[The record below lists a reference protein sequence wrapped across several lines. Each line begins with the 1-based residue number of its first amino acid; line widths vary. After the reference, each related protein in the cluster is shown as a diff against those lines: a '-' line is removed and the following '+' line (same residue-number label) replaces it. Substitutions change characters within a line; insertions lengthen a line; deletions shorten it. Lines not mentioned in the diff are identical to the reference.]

1 MGPNNDRKPLK
12 DFLMRVFLVFREL
25 VKQEVYPPDWLVI
38 KMVAN
43 NVMLKS
49 LQELAQPLAFKFL
62 DGRSGGGYFDKEL
75 WMNYFNLAVDY
86 LTQQPLQLEQF
97 SEVKREKI
105 LEKYGDMRVLM
116 GFQILS
122 MWSQLG
128 EHKLHFIP
136 SMVGPFLEV
145 TLVPEI
151 ELRKATMHIFFDM
164 MECEQKARGNFR
176 QVESELIDK
185 LDILVSENKGDDE
198 YRRLFNTM

>member
-1 MGPNNDRKPLK
+1 MGPNHDRKPLK
-12 DFLMRVFLVFREL
+12 DFLMRVFLVFRDL

-43 NVMLKS
+43 NVILKS
-49 LQELAQPLAFKFL
+49 LQELAQPLAFRFL
-62 DGRSGGGYFDKEL
+62 DTRSGGYFDKEL
-75 WMNYFNLAVDY
+75 WTRYFNLAVDY

-128 EHKLHFIP
+128 EQKLHFIP